1 MGYFA
6 VIDTETNWFDQVMSI
21 GTVIG
26 DEDTLRP
33 SAARYYIFPEEAAV
47 GGMYESVLLLDTPV
61 RPIYA
66 CRAEAMED
74 LGDWLGRNGVSSLF
88 AYNAGFDK
96 NHLPELGG
104 FSWFDIMRIAIYRQ
118 NNPKI
123 PPWADCFSTG
133 RMKRNYG
140 VEPMLRLLSGKRDY
154 RETHN
159 ALFDA
164 LDELEIIRLLEKPV
178 GEYIPL

>member
-21 GTVIG
+21 GAVIG
-26 DEDTLRP
+26 DEESLRP
-33 SAARYYIFPEEAAV
+33 VAARYYIFPEEAQV

-61 RPIYA
+61 RPIYVSR
-66 CRAEAMED
+66 RAAMES
-74 LGDWLGRNGVSSLF
+74 LSDWLAQGGVSSLF

-123 PPWADCFSTG
+123 PDWVDCFSTG

-140 VEPMLRLLSGKRDY
+140 VEPMLRLLSGNRDY

-164 LDELEIIRLLEKPV
+164 LDELEIIRLLEKPIQ
-178 GEYIPL
+178 EYIPL

>member
-21 GTVIG
+21 GAVIG
-26 DEDTLRP
+26 DEESLRP
-33 SAARYYIFPEEAAV
+33 RAARYYIFPEEAAV

-61 RPIYA
+61 RPLYA
-66 CRAEAMED
+66 SRAQALTELA
-74 LGDWLGRNGVSSLF
+74 DWLAENGVTSLF

-96 NHLPELGG
+96 NHLPELGS
-104 FSWFDIMRIAIYRQ
+104 FSWFDIMRVAIYRQ
-118 NNPKI
+118 SNPKI
-123 PPWADCFSTG
+123 PDWADCFSTG

-140 VEPMLRLLSGKRDY
+140 VEPMLRLLSGNRNY

-164 LDELEIIRLLEKPV
+164 MDELEIIRLLEQPMDA
-178 GEYIPL
+178 YAPL

>member
-1 MGYFA
+1 MDYFA

-21 GTVIG
+21 GAVIG
-26 DEDTLRP
+26 DGESLRP
-33 SAARYYIFPEEAAV
+33 GAARYYIFPEEAAV
-47 GGMYESVLLLDTPV
+47 GGMYEDVLLLDTPV
-61 RPIYA
+61 RPLYA
-66 CRAEAMED
+66 SRAEAMAD
-74 LGDWLGRNGVSSLF
+74 LADWLARNGVRSLF

-104 FSWFDIMRIAIYRQ
+104 FSWFDIMRMAIYRQ

-123 PPWADCFSTG
+123 PAWADCFSTG

-140 VEPMLRLLSGKRDY
+140 VEPMLRLLSGNRDY

-164 LDELEIIRLLEKPV
+164 LDELEIIRLLEKPI

>member
-1 MGYFA
+1 MGYFG

-21 GTVIG
+21 GAVIG

-33 SAARYYIFPEEAAV
+33 AAARYYIFPEEAAA

-66 CRAEAMED
+66 SRTEAMAD
-74 LGDWLGRNGVSSLF
+74 LGDWLTKNAVTSLF

-96 NHLPELGG
+96 NHLPELRD

-123 PPWADCFSTG
+123 PDWADCFSTG

-140 VEPMLRLLSGKRDY
+140 VEPMLRLLSGNGDY

-164 LDELEIIRLLEKPV
+164 LDELEIIRLLEKPITD
-178 GEYIPL
+178 YIPL

>member
-1 MGYFA
+1 MGYFG

-26 DEDTLRP
+26 DEKSLRP
-33 SAARYYIFPEEAAV
+33 AAARYYIFPEEAAA

-66 CRAEAMED
+66 SRAEAMAD
-74 LGDWLGRNGVSSLF
+74 LGDWLTKKAVTSLF

-96 NHLPELGG
+96 NHLPELGH

-123 PPWADCFSTG
+123 PDWADCFSTG

-140 VEPMLRLLSGKRDY
+140 VEPMLRLLSGNGNY
-154 RETHN
+154 QETHN

-164 LDELEIIRLLEKPV
+164 LDELEIIRLLEKPLRD
-178 GEYIPL
+178 YIPL